1 MVLLGVSGGGERAQ
15 AASTSDLEGQAWIM
29 DGLAYNTQQPVNGP
43 DPSLHLVKLPPG
55 GTNDE
60 ALYYNFNDSA
70 QLILSAQSSHVT
82 CNSSGNTPGSS
93 SAHSLCQVVLEGFQL
108 WVGPYQIIGAAR
120 ISVTSSSSWSNAKST
135 SFPSVAIDGLCVYI
149 EFDYANGCRV
159 IGPGESVTFD
169 RPPISGTVS
178 RPLPE
183 QLVTNGDQLGAGS
196 SATALHVD
204 LFNADYTTS
213 TGIADVIL
221 DIAHAESFAGQPD
234 WTPTP
239 TRTPTP
245 TKTPTPQGGESFKAL
260 LPGLSRDQ

>member
-1 MVLLGVSGGGERAQ
+1 VHLL
-15 AASTSDLEGQAWIM
+15 T
-29 DGLAYNTQQPVNGP
+29 YVN
-43 DPSLHLVKLPPG
+43 
-55 GTNDE
+55 
-60 ALYYNFNDSA
+60 
-70 QLILSAQSSHVT
+70 
-82 CNSSGNTPGSS
+82 
-93 SAHSLCQVVLEGFQL
+93 VV
-108 WVGPYQIIGAAR
+108 
-120 ISVTSSSSWSNAKST
+120 
-135 SFPSVAIDGLCVYI
+135 
-149 EFDYANGCRV
+149 
-159 IGPGESVTFD
+159 
-169 RPPISGTVS
+169 
-178 RPLPE
+178 
-183 QLVTNGDQLGAGS
+183 GAGS